1 MLALRIEP
9 EINDILTMLAK
20 KQGRN
25 KSMIVREAIIRY
37 LEDLEDIGLAEEVLR
52 TYDPRKTK
60 SLQEVGRELGMDC

>member
-52 TYDPRKTK
+52 TYDPGKTK